1 MAGQWKS
8 GTRTKTALL
17 RGFWPSAHDRSAGS
31 VRPVRAGFPPFA
43 HLALLRAEAQ
53 QADAAQHFLQ
63 AAKQV
68 LRAHD
73 AVLEM
78 HGPLP
83 APMPRRAGLHRVQ
96 LLLSSPERRALHR
109 LLDLALPQIHALP
122 EARRTRWSLDVD
134 PMDLY

>member
-1 MAGQWKS
+1 M
-8 GTRTKTALL
+8 
-17 RGFWPSAHDRSAGS
+17 
-31 VRPVRAGFPPFA
+31 AGFPPFA

-53 QADAAQHFLQ
+53 HVDAAQQFLQ
-63 AAKQV
+63 AAKHA

-73 AVLEM
+73 ATLEM

-109 LLDLALPQIHALP
+109 TLDLALPQIHALP